1 MRPIAADRF
10 SPGLYV
16 GAFLF
21 GLAAMPVYALSVAHM
36 NDFVEPDGFVEAS
49 SGMLMV
55 YAVGAIIGPMLASW
69 ATRAAGVDLLFPYI
83 AVVYVGFAVV
93 VVFRMRARPALPP
106 AERQDFVATPGTSRS
121 EEHTSELQSLMR
133 ISYAVFCLKKK
144 TSNIHVL

>member
-1 MRPIAADRF
+1 MFA
-10 SPGLYV
+10 PGLYV

-69 ATRAAGVDLLFPYI
+69 ATRTAGVDLLFSSI
-83 AVVYVGFAVV
+83 AVGNVDSAVE
-93 VVFRMRARPALPP
+93 VVFRMLVRQSGRA
-106 AERQDFVATPGTSRS
+106 
-121 EEHTSELQSLMR
+121 
-133 ISYAVFCLKKK
+133 
-144 TSNIHVL
+144 